1 MKSKKNIEKEL
12 KKLKDK
18 LREMKRFNRMAWD
31 IYGSELCS
39 YQMSFEETELE
50 EKIRQL
56 KEELKQI

>member
-39 YQMSFEETELE
+39 YQMFYEETDLE
-50 EKIRQL
+50 EKIKKL
-56 KEELKQI
+56 KKELKK